1 MPEIIALDPGPKES
15 AYVVWDGE
23 KVLWANEFENNELA
37 DRLRH
42 WGETKHTTLFMP
54 QDYPVLV
61 IEWISGFGIPA
72 GSDIFETCRWV
83 GRFQEAY
90 RGVSKLVTRKK
101 VKEHL
106 QAVNDKF
113 VRQALIARFG
123 EPGTKK
129 APGTLYGVTGHR
141 VAALAV
147 AVTYFDLYLS

>member
-1 MPEIIALDPGPKES
+1 MPEIIAIDPGQKES
-15 AYVVWDGE
+15 AYIVWDGE
-23 KVLWANEFENNELA
+23 KVLEYGEIENGLMSIGLA
-37 DRLRH
+37 GN
-42 WGETKHTTLFMP
+42 WGDNHET
-54 QDYPVLV
+54 LV
-61 IEWISGFGIPA
+61 IEWISGFGIPS
-72 GSDIFETCRWV
+72 GNSTFETCRWV
-83 GRFQEAY
+83 GIFQQAHKGGAY
-90 RGVSKLVTRKK
+90 LITRKK

-141 VAALAV
+141 LAALAV